1 MSVLCTLYNIQ
12 YTVYIVYGILDN
24 VMDIE
29 VDNTVVSVVV
39 SGVWVQYDRA
49 QVYVVVR
56 GR

>member
-1 MSVLCTLYNIQ
+1 MLCTLYNIQ